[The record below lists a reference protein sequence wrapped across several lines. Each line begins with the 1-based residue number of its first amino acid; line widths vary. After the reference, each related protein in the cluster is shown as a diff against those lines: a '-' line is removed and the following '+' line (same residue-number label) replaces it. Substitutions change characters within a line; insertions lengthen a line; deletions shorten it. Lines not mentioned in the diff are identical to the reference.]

1 MTPRSRSRSDLT
13 VTVVGEESVSIPVP
27 EWDEAGFEV
36 EVRRSVIKC
45 ASGDVTRGVWAGIPV
60 LELIDAAAMPDETT
74 HLQVAGTD
82 GFCACV
88 EVVDVLDGLVAFERT
103 DVPSKAMPRL
113 IGERIDGTRTVQ
125 EVRNIVALWLDPA
138 HDREEW
144 ETMPKKSSSDVPETA
159 KEDSTNTSAAQS
171 SK

>member
-1 MTPRSRSRSDLT
+1 M

-36 EVRRSVIKC
+36 EERRSVIKC

-159 KEDSTNTSAAQS
+159 KEDSGNTSAAQR